1 MSNSQ
6 HLPLGK
12 SGSKIDALFVLARQE
27 KASDLYLAANN
38 HPALKVHGKL
48 KKLTE
53 YPIIKAKRIEDL
65 FYSVLTQKQQQDFE
79 NRMEIELTYETEAA
93 GNIQVILYLTEEGVG
108 AACRLIPISI
118 PSLEAIGPVDPLEKI
133 AALDRGLV
141 LITGKTNSGKAIT
154 MASIID
160 HINTH
165 LQKGIV
171 TIEDPIRFAYKSKS
185 SLIFQREV
193 GLHTLDYSGGI
204 RTAMQSDMDVILF
217 TEIDGPETL
226 TTAMNAAESHLVLTS
241 SISFGGSEWAIR
253 KLFDFFP
260 EDRQAYVRTHLS
272 RVLKALI
279 WQHLVPVKDNTG
291 TETAMEIMF
300 TNEKI
305 AAMIQNNQ
313 LHKVRGEIEKGAG
326 GMQTMNSS
334 VSRIGGAALLDITK
348 LIAADI
354 GTTLLFAI

>member
-38 HPALKVHGKL
+38 HPVFKVHGQL

-53 YPIIKAKRIEDL
+53 YPIIKGKRIEDL
-65 FYSVLTQKQQQDFE
+65 FYSILTPKQQQDFE
-79 NRMEIELTYETEAA
+79 NRMEIELTYKTKGA
-93 GNIQVILYLTEEGVG
+93 GNIQIIMYLTDEGIG
-108 AACRLIPISI
+108 AACRLIPTRI
-118 PSLEAIGPVDPLEKI
+118 PSFKDIGPVDPLEEI

-141 LITGKTNSGKAIT
+141 LITGKANSAKAIT
-154 MASIID
+154 IASIID

-185 SLIFQREV
+185 SLIFQREI
-193 GLHTLDYSGGI
+193 GLHAKDYAGGI
-204 RTAMQSDMDVILF
+204 RTAMQSDMDVIIF

-226 TTAMNAAESHLVLTS
+226 TMAMNAAESHLVLTS
-241 SISFGGSEWAIR
+241 SISFGGAEWAIR

-279 WQHLVPVKDNTG
+279 WQHLVPVEDHTD

-313 LHKVRGEIEKGAG
+313 LHKVRGEIRKGAG

-334 VSRIGGAALLDITK
+334 LSKIEHVAIDIWK
-348 LIAADI
+348 LMAADV
-354 GTTLLFAI
+354 GTTLLFAL

>member
-38 HPALKVHGKL
+38 HPVLKVHGQL

-53 YPIIKAKRIEDL
+53 YPIIKGKRIEDL
-65 FYSVLTQKQQQDFE
+65 FYSILTPKQQQDFE
-79 NRMEIELTYETEAA
+79 NRMEIELTYKTKGA
-93 GNIQVILYLTEEGVG
+93 GNIQIILYLTGEGIG
-108 AACRLIPISI
+108 AACRLIPTRI
-118 PSLEAIGPVDPLEKI
+118 PSFKDIGPVDPLEKI

-141 LITGKTNSGKAIT
+141 LITGKANSAKAIT
-154 MASIID
+154 IASIID

-185 SLIFQREV
+185 SLIFQREI
-193 GLHTLDYSGGI
+193 GLHAKDYAGGI
-204 RTAMQSDMDVILF
+204 RTAMQSDMDVIIF

-226 TTAMNAAESHLVLTS
+226 TMAMNAAESHLVLTS
-241 SISFGGSEWAIR
+241 SISFGGAEWAIR

-279 WQHLVPVKDNTG
+279 WQHLVPVEDHTD

-313 LHKVRGEIEKGAG
+313 LHKVRGEIRKGAG

-334 VSRIGGAALLDITK
+334 LSKIEHVAIDIWK
-348 LIAADI
+348 LMAADV
-354 GTTLLFAI
+354 GTTLLFAL

>member
-38 HPALKVHGKL
+38 HPVLKVHGKL

-53 YPIIKAKRIEDL
+53 YPIIKAKRIEEL
-65 FYSVLTQKQQQDFE
+65 FYSVLTPKQQQDFE
-79 NRMEIELTYETEAA
+79 NRMEIELTYETKGA
-93 GNIQVILYLTEEGVG
+93 GNIQIVMYLTDEGIG
-108 AACRLIPISI
+108 AACRLIPTRI
-118 PSLEAIGPVDPLEKI
+118 PSFKDIGPVDPLEKI
-133 AALDRGLV
+133 SALDRGLV
-141 LITGKTNSGKAIT
+141 LITGKANSAKAIT

-165 LQKGIV
+165 LPKGIV
-171 TIEDPIRFAYKSKS
+171 TIENPIRFAYKSKS
-185 SLIFQREV
+185 SLIFQREI
-193 GLHTLDYSGGI
+193 GLHAKDYAGGI
-204 RTAMQSDMDVILF
+204 RTAMQSDMDVISF

-226 TTAMNAAESHLVLTS
+226 TMAMNAAESHLVLTS

-253 KLFDFFP
+253 KLFNFFP

-279 WQHLVPVKDNTG
+279 WQHLVPVEDHTD

-313 LHKVRGEIEKGAG
+313 LHKVRGEIRKGAG

-334 VSRIGGAALLDITK
+334 LSKIEHVAIDIWK
-348 LIAADI
+348 LMAADV
-354 GTTLLFAI
+354 GTTLLFAL

>member
-1 MSNSQ
+1 MTNSQ

-12 SGSKIDALFVLARQE
+12 SGSKIEALFVLARQE

-38 HPALKVHGKL
+38 HPVLKVHGKL
-48 KKLTE
+48 KKLMA
-53 YPIIKAKRIEDL
+53 YPVIKAKKIEDF
-65 FYSVLTQKQQQDFE
+65 FYSALTPKQQQDFE
-79 NRMEIELTYETEAA
+79 NRMEVALTYETEAA
-93 GNIQVILYLTEEGVG
+93 GNIEIILYLTDEGIG
-108 AACRLIPISI
+108 AACRLIPTRI
-118 PSLEAIGPVDPLEKI
+118 PSFKKIGPVGPLEKI

-141 LITGKTNSGKAIT
+141 LITGKSNSAKAIT
-154 MASIID
+154 IASIID

-165 LQKGIV
+165 LQKGMV

-185 SLIFQREV
+185 SLIFQREI
-193 GLHTLDYSGGI
+193 GPHAKDYAGAI
-204 RTAMQSDMDVILF
+204 RTAMRSDMDVIFF

-226 TTAMNAAESHLVLTS
+226 TMAMNAAESHLVLTS
-241 SISFGGSEWAIR
+241 SISFGGVEWAIR

-279 WQHLVPVKDNTG
+279 WQHLVPVEDHTG

-313 LHKVRGEIEKGAG
+313 LHKVRGEIQKGAG
-326 GMQTMNSS
+326 GMQTMESS
-334 VSRIGGAALLDITK
+334 LSKIEHVAMDIWKMMAAE
-348 LIAADI
+348 I
-354 GTTLLFAI
+354 GTSLLFAL